1 MTMPMANRSRHGDR
15 MTHPTRDRHQA
26 GLAAEEIAERA
37 YAARGG
43 TVLDRRWR
51 CREGEI
57 DLVVALGAVIAFVE
71 VKLWRRPGPDSPV
84 HPRQWRRVSDAAARW
99 LAEQSDGVAAWR
111 FDAALV
117 GRNGSVTLIE
127 NAHVEGLA

>member
-1 MTMPMANRSRHGDR
+1 MTGSGRGAYHS
-15 MTHPTRDRHQA
+15 

-37 YAARGG
+37 YRDRGG
-43 TVLDRRWR
+43 TVLARRWR

-57 DLVVALGAVIAFVE
+57 DLVVAIGQVVAFVE

-84 HPRQWRRVSDAAARW
+84 APRQWRRLADAAARW
-99 LAEQSDGVAAWR
+99 MAQCPDAPRRCR

-117 GRNGSVTLIE
+117 TGSGGVRVIE
-127 NAHVEGLA
+127 NAHVPGLA

>member
-1 MTMPMANRSRHGDR
+1 MAR
-15 MTHPTRDRHQA
+15 PTRNRHQA

-37 YAARGG
+37 YTARGG
-43 TVLDRRWR
+43 TVLARRWR

-71 VKLWRRPGPDSPV
+71 VKLWCRPGPDSPV
-84 HPRQWRRVSDAAARW
+84 RPHQWRRVSDAAARW
-99 LAEQSDGVAAWR
+99 LAQRTHAVQAWR

-117 GRNGSVTLIE
+117 GRDGQVTLIE
-127 NAHVEGLA
+127 NAHMEGMA